1 MPFCVIIR
9 LAAKWGDLK
18 KWGRSK
24 KKRRVD
30 IQEET
35 KCLTAGGFQ
44 ADWPDSME
52 AHSYLD
58 VFIVVLRLEI
68 NDHYPLES
76 LKPETSI
83 FL

>member
-1 MPFCVIIR
+1 MR
-9 LAAKWGDLK
+9 EEQ
-18 KWGRSK
+18 R
-24 KKRRVD
+24 KRRVD
-30 IQEET
+30 IQDET
-35 KCLTAGGFQ
+35 KCFTAGGFQ
-44 ADWPDSME
+44 ADWLDSIE
-52 AHSYLD
+52 AHSYLE